1 MNKKKVLPS
10 KMTPERFELL
20 SYEEKLE
27 FLSIYKTDY
36 EVVKDLI
43 RDRNEFRLGYIR
55 LFKQLKALGVEPDET
70 YYLKGLYHNV

>member
-55 LFKQLKALGVEPDET
+55 LFKQLKALGVAPDESQ
-70 YYLKGLYHNV
+70 YLKGLYQNV